1 MRALLWLVSDLDF
14 GMAVT
19 YLRPGRRPETQSELT
34 RLADKRRR
42 GARIEED
49 KAIVYDSGVQANGAL
64 GVVDTSGREADQ

>member
-1 MRALLWLVSDLDF
+1 VRALLWLVSDVDF

-42 GARIEED
+42 GVKIEED
-49 KAIVYDSGVQANGAL
+49 KDIVYDSGVQASGTL
-64 GVVDTSGREADQ
+64 GVVYTPGREADQ